1 MLQPGTHAATAQ
13 AHATDSLEHATAYAH
28 VTADRQVGCLP
39 AHVRLRPSGPPLGP
53 ATAHATAHA
62 TACSSAGIPWAQLQP
77 MLQPEAQWASLGPP
91 CLHLLAV
98 GRVGRVHTRHKARR
112 TSSVKAPAHTHMAHW
127 GPFRGCVW
135 NQSPP
140 NCMMRTC
147 GKGSGEGRVC
157 GGGVSP
163 QQQQTADWKDF
174 EV

>member
-1 MLQPGTHAATAQ
+1 MLLQPRHMLQTPRSMLQPTHMLQTTCRWDA
-13 AHATDSLEHATAYAH
+13 
-28 VTADRQVGCLP
+28 CLP
-39 AHVRLRPSGPPLGP
+39 
-53 ATAHATAHA
+53 TC
-62 TACSSAGIPWAQLQP
+62 ACGQAGLPWALLQP
-77 MLQPEAQWASLGPP
+77 LLQPVAERAPLGPP